1 MRGKYDPTVNP
12 PDQRTRSQKQT
23 IVNPNNGIPSIE
35 ICEERI
41 ILAEDENAVVS
52 EQTLKE
58 LPAFSVNILPEM
70 MPIEIPE
77 IGLDYQPTGR
87 MITIAQAFS
96 GYAAFVQW
104 CHKMRDNQL
113 ATQTPHVIE
122 SGE

>member
-1 MRGKYDPTVNP
+1 MRGKYDLTINP

-23 IVNPNNGIPSIE
+23 IVNPNNGIPSVE

-41 ILAEDENAVVS
+41 ILAEDENGVVR

-58 LPAFSVNILPEM
+58 MPAFSVNILPEM

-96 GYAAFVQW
+96 GYASFIRW
-104 CHKMRDNQL
+104 CQISRDNFIP
-113 ATQTPHVIE
+113 TPPVIE

>member
-1 MRGKYDPTVNP
+1 MTMREKYDQTINP

-41 ILAEDENAVVS
+41 ILAEDENGIVR

-96 GYAAFVQW
+96 GYASFIRWGQIS
-104 CHKMRDNQL
+104 RDNFIP
-113 ATQTPHVIE
+113 TPPVIE

>member
-41 ILAEDENAVVS
+41 ILAEDENGIVR

-58 LPAFSVNILPEM
+58 LQAFSVSVLPDM
-70 MPIEIPE
+70 MMIEIPE

-87 MITIAQAFS
+87 TITIAQAFS

-104 CHKMRDNQL
+104 CQKMRDNQL
-113 ATQTPHVIE
+113 TTQTPPVIE